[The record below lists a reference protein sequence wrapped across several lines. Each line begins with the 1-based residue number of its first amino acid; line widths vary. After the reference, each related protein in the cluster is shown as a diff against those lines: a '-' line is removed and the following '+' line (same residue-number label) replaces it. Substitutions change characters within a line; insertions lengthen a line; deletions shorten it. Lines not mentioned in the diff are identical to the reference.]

1 MEGIQISDNSD
12 INIENA
18 LMKQQEK
25 QEEESQQT
33 SSTNDN
39 VSINDGDSQIINNIT
54 EDDFE
59 EFKENAISYFT
70 IDDEIKT
77 LNKKLRELR
86 KQKSDCTKNLLE
98 FMGDNKIKDINT
110 NSGKL
115 KYVVT
120 SQKERMNNKYIKKKL
135 LSYFNSNDKALECF
149 KFIDN
154 REKVDIAKLKR
165 VKS

>member
-1 MEGIQISDNSD
+1 MEGIKISENTES
-12 INIENA
+12 NIENA
-18 LMKQQEK
+18 LMEQHEIS
-25 QEEESQQT
+25 ENSA
-33 SSTNDN
+33 SMSDN
-39 VSINDGDSQIINNIT
+39 VSINDNDSQIINNIN

-110 NSGKL
+110 DSGKL

-135 LSYFNSNDKALECF
+135 LSYFNSDDKALDCF

-154 REKVDIAKLKR
+154 RDKVDVPKLKR
-165 VKS
+165 VKN

>member
-1 MEGIQISDNSD
+1 MEGIKISENTES
-12 INIENA
+12 NIENA
-18 LMKQQEK
+18 LMEQHEIS
-25 QEEESQQT
+25 ENSA
-33 SSTNDN
+33 SMSDN
-39 VSINDGDSQIINNIT
+39 VSINDNDSHIINNIN

-110 NSGKL
+110 DSGKL

-135 LSYFNSNDKALECF
+135 LSYFNSDDKALDCF

-154 REKVDIAKLKR
+154 RDKVDVPKLKR
-165 VKS
+165 VKN

>member
-1 MEGIQISDNSD
+1 MEGIKISENTDS
-12 INIENA
+12 NIENA
-18 LMKQQEK
+18 LMEQHEIS
-25 QEEESQQT
+25 ENSA
-33 SSTNDN
+33 SMSDN
-39 VSINDGDSQIINNIT
+39 VSINDNDSHIINNIN

-110 NSGKL
+110 DSGKL

-135 LSYFNSNDKALECF
+135 LSYFNSDDKALDCF

-154 REKVDIAKLKR
+154 RDKVDVPKLKR
-165 VKS
+165 VKN